1 MATDRNTLASLGG
14 GDVFGSSSVL
24 YAALDGGD
32 VIIGPRSK
40 NKSEMHARVINVR
53 VSTEDTGASAQKHPR
68 SGSTCEE
75 VEDRGSEQ
83 HAARSTYETDT
94 AASFAQLAQNQCC
107 VHVVIASSKK

>member
-83 HAARSTYETDT
+83 RHCCKLR
-94 AASFAQLAQNQCC
+94 AASPESMLCSCGHC
-107 VHVVIASSKK
+107 VIQKMNH

>member
-75 VEDRGSEQ
+75 VEDRGSE